1 MSLCVYEAVP
11 HVGAQLDH
19 CVEVGSASRMLR
31 AVSCV
36 LHLGTKPTQL
46 LRVVDIV
53 QSLLNDVD
61 NCESVPRCVN
71 MFRSASHFHSGF
83 CRVLDLPL
91 QVATAAPHSDV
102 PRCSYWIIQFV
113 EAGYFLRD
121 NFAELGKSFE
131 DPYTHET
138 YDLSQV
144 LASFFESKFI
154 DQATLNGTRPNSPLR
169 VKPATTGAGLG
180 RHAVPR
186 RRSGASC
193 FGPRPHGPEAHGEG
207 SNRGRRLRGRRV
219 DGGPRPPMP
228 SRAYVPAGRP
238 PAALMSGLRA
248 ALHKRRVTQSDRVE
262 PVTKRRA

>member
-1 MSLCVYEAVP
+1 MTACARVCECVSLCVYEAVP

-19 CVEVGSASRMLR
+19 VAEVGSASRMLR
-31 AVSCV
+31 AVSSV
-36 LHLGTKPTQL
+36 LQLGTKPTQL
-46 LRVVDIV
+46 LRVVDIA

-61 NCESVPRCVN
+61 NCESVPRCAN

-83 CRVLDLPL
+83 CRALNLPL
-91 QVATAAPHSDV
+91 QPRPPHSNV
-102 PRCSYWIIQFV
+102 SRCSWWLIQFV

-121 NFAELGKSFE
+121 NFKFDELGTSFE

-144 LASFFESKFI
+144 LASFFESIFI
-154 DQATLNGTRPNSPLR
+154 DQATLNGTRPNSPLS

-193 FGPRPHGPEAHGEG
+193 FGSRPHGPEAHGEG
-207 SNRGRRLRGRRV
+207 NSRGRRLRGRRV

-228 SRAYVPAGRP
+228 SRAYVPSSRP
-238 PAALMSGLRA
+238 PAALMSGL
-248 ALHKRRVTQSDRVE
+248 
-262 PVTKRRA
+262 